1 MIYQVKAGRK
11 ADNILDKLDKITVK
25 RILDRFEELA
35 GNPFDCRIS
44 KHLTMDPT
52 KRYSRVGD
60 WRIIYSV
67 DQNKLIVDIA
77 EIQPRSRAYRDY

>member
-1 MIYQVKAGRK
+1 MSYTITLSRDAMK
-11 ADNILDKLDKITVK
+11 ILDKIDRKTEQ
-25 RILDRFEELA
+25 RIQDRFEELKV
-35 GNPFDCRIS
+35 NPFDARIS

-52 KRYSRVGD
+52 KRYSRVGN

-67 DQNKLIVDIA
+67 DQDKFIVDVA

>member
-1 MIYQVKAGRK
+1 LTEKQNSVSKT
-11 ADNILDKLDKITVK
+11 DFEKLAI
-25 RILDRFEELA
+25 
-35 GNPFDCRIS
+35 NPFDARIS

-67 DQNKLIVDIA
+67 DQGKHIVDVA
-77 EIQPRSRAYRDY
+77 EIQPRGRAYRDY